1 MIDRIYDKTNIFYK
15 IINKKTAAEIVYE
28 NNHVLCFKDIFPRAP
43 IHLLIVP
50 KKCYID
56 IFDFSQKATEEE
68 KISIFNAIGELIKNF
83 KIENQ
88 GNRVITNSG
97 KDGRQEVP
105 HFHFHLLGGKDIGKM
120 LSN

>member
-56 IFDFSQKATEEE
+56 IFDLVKKLQK
-68 KISIFNAIGELIKNF
+68 KKKFQYLMQL
-83 KIENQ
+83 EN
-88 GNRVITNSG
+88 
-97 KDGRQEVP
+97 
-105 HFHFHLLGGKDIGKM
+105 
-120 LSN
+120 